1 MYAVLGC
8 IRSLEPAQL
17 GNTVSFH
24 NYKTIS
30 QALRLPG
37 FACQEIK
44 GGLAAISLA
53 KMPSA
58 VLRCAVLR
66 CAALCCAVLRCA
78 VLRCAVLCRV
88 LPRHAMPCYEPCQS
102 FAFLHHADAS
112 FESATITCAQLG
124 VCEVWRCMVQTMPR
138 MP

>member
-1 MYAVLGC
+1 MHPQFGASSARQHCEL
-8 IRSLEPAQL
+8 PQL
-17 GNTVSFH
+17 QDNLTGFEW
-24 NYKTIS
+24 
-30 QALRLPG
+30 LPG
-37 FACQEIK
+37 FAFQEIK

-112 FESATITCAQLG
+112 FESATVTCAQLG